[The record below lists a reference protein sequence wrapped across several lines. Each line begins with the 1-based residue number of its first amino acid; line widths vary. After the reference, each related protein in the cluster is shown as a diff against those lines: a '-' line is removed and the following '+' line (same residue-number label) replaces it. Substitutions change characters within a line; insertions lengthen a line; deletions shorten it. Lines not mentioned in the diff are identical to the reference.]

1 MSRNLARSV
10 GLILPVR
17 DVEDTSNQTVIAEV
31 QLTADVVYDISQA
44 IMWLK
49 DKRDMHTLISFA
61 IAAASITN
69 ETTSLPVDRRKIL
82 LGIISLFYS
91 YRHWHNWQDKA
102 DPVLFICYRLLK
114 DRRVTR
120 EGAFQIAQEL
130 LGEDAPKSAN
140 SWRVRVDAY
149 AKDRGDSIGQPLRK
163 PRKKSAKI

>member
-10 GLILPVR
+10 WLIFPVL
-17 DVEDTSNQTVIAEV
+17 DIGDTTYQTVIANVE
-31 QLTADVVYDISQA
+31 LTADVVYDISQA
-44 IMWLK
+44 IMWVK
-49 DKRDMHTLISFA
+49 DKRDMQTLINFA
-61 IAAASITN
+61 GAVAFITN
-69 ETTSLPVDRRKIL
+69 ETTPPPANKGKVL
-82 LGIISLFYS
+82 LGVISLFYN
-91 YRHWHNWQDKA
+91 YRLKHEWKDKA
-102 DPVLFICYRLLK
+102 DPALFICYRLLK
-114 DRRVTR
+114 DHRVTR